1 MSCIATKSFGLDS
14 RQAAVDRQV
23 DTGDVAA
30 LVRGEEQSCGSDL
43 LGARQACQR
52 RYRSNLLSGFGGA
65 LFGRELLVEHRRVDR
80 TRAQHVGPDLPILE
94 FACPRPGD

>member
-1 MSCIATKSFGLDS
+1 MPASAALSSIRCDSASSVCLPNVAVPRHKRETGTPVRPNFVSCMARKSFGLDS

-43 LGARQACQR
+43 LGTRQARQMGSSQ
-52 RYRSNLLSGFGGA
+52 
-65 LFGRELLVEHRRVDR
+65 
-80 TRAQHVGPDLPILE
+80 
-94 FACPRPGD
+94 